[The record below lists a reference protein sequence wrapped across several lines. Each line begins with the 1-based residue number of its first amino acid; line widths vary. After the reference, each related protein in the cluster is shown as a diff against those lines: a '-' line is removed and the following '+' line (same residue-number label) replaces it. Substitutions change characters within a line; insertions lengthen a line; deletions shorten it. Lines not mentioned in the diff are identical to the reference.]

1 MIRTLGRMDFTNEFP
16 KSMYNNGK
24 DFAEGFL
31 KLDGVEAEGEAKV
44 QRKIEV
50 RRVHGLTYKPF
61 TRSSLGIIQ
70 CYYQLGGF

>member
-50 RRVHGLTYKPF
+50 RISLLATPPLA
-61 TRSSLGIIQ
+61 SSNVTINWEVFG
-70 CYYQLGGF
+70 